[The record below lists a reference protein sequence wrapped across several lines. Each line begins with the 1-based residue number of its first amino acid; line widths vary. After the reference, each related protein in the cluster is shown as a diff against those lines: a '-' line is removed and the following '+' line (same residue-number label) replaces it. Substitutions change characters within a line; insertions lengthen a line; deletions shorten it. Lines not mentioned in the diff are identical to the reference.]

1 LEYSREGSSRLPGF
15 YALPVSERANIAARF
30 SHLNVGEQQSL
41 HNFGALNGELVDIF
55 IENAVGCFSL
65 PLGIAT
71 NFCING
77 RDILVPMAVEETS
90 VVAAASHGAKLA
102 RSGGGFLT
110 SSTDPIMTGQI
121 QLYFEEESDFDSLLT
136 EQKDRLI
143 EYANR
148 GQDRLIRRGGGA
160 KDITWYV
167 IPEIK
172 SLVILVHVHTCD
184 AMGANIVNTMV
195 EKLSTFMPEL
205 FPGSRL
211 GLRILTNLTDR
222 RMARAACTIAPE
234 AFSQGGKR
242 DGSYVI
248 DRIVDAWNF
257 AWYDT
262 YRAAT
267 HNKGVMNG
275 IDPVLIA
282 TGNDWRAIEAG
293 AHAYCV
299 RDGRYR
305 PMTVWS
311 KTQDGSLHGVLEL
324 PMAVGTV
331 GGVTKL
337 HPTAQAALKLL
348 GEPNAQELS
357 EIVCSV
363 GLAQNLSALR
373 ALASE
378 GIQHGHMG
386 LHQKNID
393 LIRKQSLFKLGR

>member
-1 LEYSREGSSRLPGF
+1 MEFSREGSSRLPGF
-15 YALPVSERANIAARF
+15 YALPVSERADITARF
-30 SHLNVGEQQSL
+30 SHLNVGEKESL
-41 HNFGALNGELVDIF
+41 NNFGSLSGELVDIF

-71 NFCING
+71 NFSINK

-90 VVAAASHGAKLA
+90 VIAAASHGAKLA
-102 RSGGGFLT
+102 RYGGGFQT
-110 SSTDPIMTGQI
+110 RSTEPIMTGQI
-121 QLYFEEESDFDSLLT
+121 QLILEEPGDFDTILAAEKEQLLA
-136 EQKDRLI
+136 
-143 EYANR
+143 YANR
-148 GQDRLIRRGGGA
+148 GQDRLLRRGGGA
-160 KDITWYV
+160 KDLTWYY
-167 IPEIK
+167 IPAIK
-172 SLVILVHVHTCD
+172 SLVILVHVHTGD

-205 FPGSRL
+205 FPACEL

-222 RMARAACTIAPE
+222 RMAFAECTIPPE
-234 AFSQGGKR
+234 AFTQSEQ
-242 DGSYVI
+242 DGAYVI
-248 DRIVDAWNF
+248 DRIVQAWHF
-257 AWYDT
+257 AWHDT

-293 AHAYCV
+293 AHAYCS
-299 RDGRYR
+299 RDGHYR
-305 PMTVWS
+305 PMTMWR
-311 KTQDGSLHGVLEL
+311 KTQSGQLHGSIEL

-348 GEPNAQELS
+348 GRPSAQELG
-357 EIVCSV
+357 EIVCAV

-373 ALASE
+373 ALATE

-386 LHQKNID
+386 LHQKNLD
-393 LIRKQSLFKLGR
+393 LIQRQANVFA

>member
-1 LEYSREGSSRLPGF
+1 
-15 YALPVSERANIAARF
+15 
-30 SHLNVGEQQSL
+30 
-41 HNFGALNGELVDIF
+41 
-55 IENAVGCFSL
+55 
-65 PLGIAT
+65 
-71 NFCING
+71 
-77 RDILVPMAVEETS
+77 
-90 VVAAASHGAKLA
+90 
-102 RSGGGFLT
+102 
-110 SSTDPIMTGQI
+110 MTGQI
-121 QLYFEEESDFDSLLT
+121 QIHLEEVGDFESVLRGKKEQLL
-136 EQKDRLI
+136 

-148 GQDRLIRRGGGA
+148 GQDRLLRRGGGA
-160 KDITWYV
+160 KDITWYLV
-167 IPEIK
+167 PEIK
-172 SLVILVHVHTCD
+172 SLVVLVHVHTCD
-184 AMGANIVNTMV
+184 AMGANIVNTMC

-222 RMARAACTIAPE
+222 RMAFAECTIPPE
-234 AFSQGGKR
+234 AFVSSTGQ
-242 DGSYVI
+242 DGEYVI
-248 DRIVDAWNF
+248 DRIVEAWQF
-257 AWYDT
+257 ARYDT

-293 AHAYCV
+293 AHAYCS
-299 RDGRYR
+299 RDGSYK
-305 PMTVWS
+305 PMTTWR
-311 KTQDGSLHGVLEL
+311 KTRDASLHGIIEL

-348 GEPNAQELS
+348 GEPSAQELS
-357 EIVCSV
+357 ELACAV

-373 ALASE
+373 ALATE

-393 LIRKQSLFKLGR
+393 LIKKQGMGAR